1 MMVISGWGRYPI
13 IEAKV
18 TLPTSYV
25 LLKRQLADNEALV
38 SRGLGRSYGDS
49 SLSDNIVSMLRL
61 NRLLGFDE
69 EEGILA
75 CEAGVSL
82 SDVLNVFVPRGWFLN
97 VVPGTRFVTVGG
109 AIASDIH
116 GKNHHREGSFTD
128 HVVSMD
134 VMLPSGEIVTCSRD
148 KESDLFMATC
158 GGMGLTG
165 VILSASFRLKR
176 IETAYI
182 NQLTIK
188 ATGLDDIMDLFEQ
201 YENYTYTVA
210 WIDCMTGGSAIG
222 RSVLMLGEH
231 ATNEDLS
238 PKQDT
243 LRLKGKKAVRIPVDF
258 PGFVLNRLSMKAFN
272 SLYYKKHADAQDSLV
287 DYETFFFPL
296 DGIRDWNRIYGKR
309 GFTQYQFVVPKDAGR
324 EACVEVLKKVSQSRE
339 GVFLA
344 VLKLFGNGN
353 DNLLSFPME
362 GYTLAMDFPITRS
375 LFSFLDELDEMV
387 LEYGGRL
394 YLTKDARMSGEMF
407 RKSYKNAESFIQ
419 FKHRLDETNR
429 FQSLQSRRL
438 GII

>member
-1 MMVISGWGRYPI
+1 MIISGWGRYPKV
-13 IEAKV
+13 EANV
-18 TLPTSYV
+18 ALPTSFE
-25 LLKRQLADNEALV
+25 LLKKQLEGDEALV

-49 SLSDNIVSMLRL
+49 SLSDNVVFTLRL
-61 NRLLGFDE
+61 NRLIGFDE
-69 EEGILA
+69 KEGILV

-82 SDVLNVFVPRGWFLN
+82 SDVLEVFVPRGWFLN

-116 GKNHHREGSFTD
+116 GKNHHKEGSFSD

-134 VMLPSGEIVTCSRD
+134 VMLPSGDVVTCSREQ
-148 KESDLFMATC
+148 ESELFMATC

-165 VILSASFRLKR
+165 VIISATFRLRR
-176 IETAYI
+176 IETAHI

-188 ATGLDDIMDLFEQ
+188 ASGLDDIMDLFEQ

-210 WIDCMTGGSAIG
+210 WIDCMAGGNAIG

-231 ATNEDLS
+231 ATNEDLA
-238 PKQDT
+238 PKQDA
-243 LRLKGKKAVRIPVDF
+243 LRLKGKRAARVPFDF
-258 PGFVLNRLSMKAFN
+258 PGFMLNRLSMRAFN
-272 SLYYKKHADAQDSLV
+272 SFYYRKHRDAQDLLV

-309 GFTQYQFVVPKDAGR
+309 GFTQYQFVVPKEAGR
-324 EACVEVLKKVSQSRE
+324 EACEEILRKVGQSRE

-344 VLKLFGNGN
+344 VLKLFGKGN
-353 DNLLSFPME
+353 ENLLSFPME

-375 LFSFLDELDEMV
+375 LFSFLDELDELV
-387 LEYGGRL
+387 LNYGGRL
-394 YLTKDARMSGEMF
+394 YLTKDARMSGDMF
-407 RKSYKNAESFIQ
+407 RKTYKNADSFIQ
-419 FKHRLDETNR
+419 FKHRLDEAGR